1 MNGICCLINKM
12 IKSKKKTRKSYTLKF
27 KAMIIQDIKNIGI
40 KEIFEKH

>member
-1 MNGICCLINKM
+1 M

-27 KAMIIQDIKNIGI
+27 KAMIIKDIKNIGI